1 MTTTSDT
8 GKGLTYALTAYF
20 LWGFSPLYFNLVSAA
35 PADEILMHRI
45 IWSCAVLL
53 LLVVGLRQVNTVK
66 QIVVQPRVLLQLL
79 LSATLLATNWG
90 IFIWSVNNGH
100 VLDASIGYY
109 INPLVNIV
117 LGLFFLQERLSRY
130 QWVAVILATTGVLIQ
145 VVSFGSVPWIALIL
159 AGCFGVYG
167 LIRKQMTVDSLSGLT
182 VESWLLLPIAIG
194 WWVWGADTAT
204 ADLTTNSSSLNIFL
218 IGTGLMTTLPL
229 LAFVAGARRLPY
241 STMGFLQFIAP
252 SMMFIQAI
260 FWHQED
266 VGLARW
272 VTLGFIWTGLAVL
285 TWGSMVKSSA
295 K

>member
-1 MTTTSDT
+1 M
-8 GKGLTYALTAYF
+8 
-20 LWGFSPLYFNLVSAA
+20 
-35 PADEILMHRI
+35 
-45 IWSCAVLL
+45 
-53 LLVVGLRQVNTVK
+53 NTVK

-117 LGLFFLQERLSRY
+117 LGLFFLQERLSRH

-194 WWVWGADTAT
+194 WWVWGADTVT